1 MPFVPVPLFHKFDA
15 FYMKGLESR
24 PLIWAASRKPTDS
37 NIRISQLDQ
46 LKVAIDY
53 PIAEMVQNTSK
64 LMFTGPQLSRNK
76 SHLDYSAITAYSDIY
91 KILLEDYKR
100 HLKHFLKEDKKKKM
114 SDGIMKLAVRWQ

>member
-1 MPFVPVPLFHKFDA
+1 
-15 FYMKGLESR
+15 MKGLESR